1 MNIERMIEGS
11 TIEIMFLD
19 HIRRIDDEA
28 ELKAV
33 ILAMN
38 EEFMNLLDMD
48 VSEYVSFVEEMFK
61 KKTAFKTLFDL

>member
-38 EEFMNLLDMD
+38 GEFMNLLDMD

-61 KKTAFKTLFDL
+61 KKTAFETLFDL